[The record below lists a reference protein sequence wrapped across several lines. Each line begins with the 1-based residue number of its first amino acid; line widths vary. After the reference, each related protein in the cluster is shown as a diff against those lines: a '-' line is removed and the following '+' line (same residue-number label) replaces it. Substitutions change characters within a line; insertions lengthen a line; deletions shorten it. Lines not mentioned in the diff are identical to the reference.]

1 MGKLRYLELEAT
13 TDASGDATVNA
24 PDRIIGQLL
33 AVEWVVGDF
42 AAGVDA
48 VISEQDRVSGVAR
61 TLLTL
66 TDANANAIY
75 YPRYVVH
82 GETGTALTGTSGGDR
97 EMAYLMGKPRLV
109 VAQGGNTKTGKCI
122 LWYLAD

>member
-1 MGKLRYLELEAT
+1 MGNLRYLELEAT
-13 TDASGDATVNA
+13 TDGSGDATVNA
-24 PDRIIGQLL
+24 PARIIGKLI

-48 VISEQDRVSGVAR
+48 VISEQGRVSGVAR

-82 GETGTALTGTSGGDR
+82 SEAGVALTGTSGGDR
-97 EMAYLMGKPRLV
+97 EMAYLMGTPRLV
-109 VAQGGNTKTGKCI
+109 VAQGGDTKTGKCI